1 MLLLMMD
8 EKVHGLKERKYK
20 QNNSIRE
27 ALKIEKY
34 TVMEPDY
41 THTCTRTHV
50 CTCTLLL
57 YYDHH
62 FCSTRLIMI

>member
-8 EKVHGLKERKYK
+8 ETHGLKERKYK

-41 THTCTRTHV
+41 THTHARAH
-50 CTCTLLL
+50 TCARAL
-57 YYDHH
+57 YC
-62 FCSTRLIMI
+62 FTMITTFAPLDSS